1 MKATV
6 ECARLLYILFLS
18 VYIGFNT
25 LFSKKTYLS
34 FLFRFTGAVEGVD
47 KLKNTIYLHSVIRN
61 IVTKFDSSS
70 SYSL

>member
-25 LFSKKTYLS
+25 LFSKKNLFIVLISIYRGGRGRGQIKKHDLS
-34 FLFRFTGAVEGVD
+34 AFSNKKHCHQV
-47 KLKNTIYLHSVIRN
+47 
-61 IVTKFDSSS
+61 
-70 SYSL
+70 

>member
-34 FLFRFTGAVEGVD
+34 FLFRFTGAVD
-47 KLKNTIYLHSVIRN
+47 KLKNTIYLLSVIRN